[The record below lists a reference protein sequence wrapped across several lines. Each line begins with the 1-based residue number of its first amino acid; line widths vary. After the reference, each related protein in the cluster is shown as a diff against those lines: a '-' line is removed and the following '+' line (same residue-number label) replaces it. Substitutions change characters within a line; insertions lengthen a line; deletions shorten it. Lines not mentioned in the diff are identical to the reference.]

1 MKRVLTIL
9 ITLLTLISCKKEEID
24 YLKGQFKQ
32 RVIDEN
38 IYTKAVSLQK
48 AGETIYFL
56 YSDETTVTIKK
67 ASLKGDTVEANYID
81 SIDTDSRIN
90 PTFSKSYLSITE
102 EEEELFYYDFQSE
115 KVSVFKHLTRKGDTK
130 EYTIDTLD
138 INCTLYD
145 IFFKEY
151 YYFLYYNESLGLSL
165 LKDGELE
172 NYEIKG
178 YKNGKIERF
187 TILSIDDDKIN
198 IVLLNDKMELYN
210 TVLKL
215 DSSTTTAEVRYNS
228 KIDDEVK
235 LYDFK
240 TDSNRLEGL
249 YYKKDYSLNY
259 YRGVAEKVGYFPSII
274 ELHLL
279 YNRERPLFILSEYDR
294 NESKEQYLLS
304 AIFQT
309 PPYDKKRDSW
319 KKEVL
324 MESDQPLYSINSL
337 AEPEGFHITIGGHVL
352 YLLSFEASLLDE
364 KVEE

>member
-1 MKRVLTIL
+1 MKRVFTIL
-9 ITLLTLISCKKEEID
+9 LSLLLLISCEKEEID
-24 YLKGQFKQ
+24 YLKGQYKR

-38 IYTKAVSLQK
+38 IYTKAVTLQK
-48 AGETIYFL
+48 EGDTIYFL

-67 ASLKGDTVEANYID
+67 ASLRGDEVEAGYID

-90 PTFSKSYLSITE
+90 PTFSKSYLSLTE
-102 EEEELFYYDFQSE
+102 EKEELFYYDFQSE
-115 KVSVFKHLTRKGDTK
+115 KVNVFKHLTRSGDEE
-130 EYTIDTLD
+130 EYSIDTLE
-138 INCTLYD
+138 INCTIYD
-145 IFFKEY
+145 IFFKEH
-151 YYFLYYNESLGLSL
+151 YYFLYYNETLALSL
-165 LKDGELE
+165 LKDGELQ

-187 TILSIDDDKIN
+187 NILSIDDKSIN

-210 TVLKL
+210 MVIKL
-215 DSSTTTAEVRYNS
+215 DNQASTAAVRYNS
-228 KIDDEVK
+228 KLDSDVK

-240 TDSNRLEGL
+240 IKQNRLEGL
-249 YYKKDYSLNY
+249 YYKKDYSLSY
-259 YRGVAEKVGYFPSII
+259 YTGVVEKVGYFPSII

-279 YNRERPLFILSEYDR
+279 YNRDRPLFVFSEYDR

-309 PPYDKKRDSW
+309 PPYDKKRVTW

-337 AEPEGFHITIGGHVL
+337 TEPEKFHITIGGHVL
-352 YLLSFEASLLDE
+352 YLLTFEAALLDE
-364 KVEE
+364 QKEE